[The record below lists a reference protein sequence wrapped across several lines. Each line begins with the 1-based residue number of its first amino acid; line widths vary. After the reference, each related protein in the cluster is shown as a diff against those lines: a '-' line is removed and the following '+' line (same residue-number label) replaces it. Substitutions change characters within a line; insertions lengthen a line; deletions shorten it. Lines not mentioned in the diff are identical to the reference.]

1 MSGENME
8 LNSLTIEEIS
18 KLLSTVSWEALP
30 QVMESLKGDPRK
42 GVQNL
47 LSRYHKELD
56 QRRAEEERL
65 RKLWEKEIDLQKN
78 GYRHIAGIDE
88 AGRGPL
94 AGPVVAACVVL
105 PSGCS
110 LPGLN
115 DSKQLTLDAR
125 SILAELIK
133 EQCIAWSIGIVDHQ
147 EIDRINIYQATIK
160 AMVKAV
166 QSLKI
171 QPDYLI
177 IDALKIPLQI
187 PQEGIVQGDCKCAA
201 IAAASIIAKTYRDG
215 MMDVLDEIYPQYGFK
230 EHKGYATPRHVE
242 AIRRYGPCEIHRQ
255 SFMQKIL
262 RSTDIMV
269 HNNKHEGR

>member
-1 MSGENME
+1 MME
-8 LNSLTIEEIS
+8 LRRLTIEEIR
-18 KLLSTVSWEALP
+18 KMLSTAPREALP
-30 QVMESLKGDPRK
+30 LIMARFQQDARK
-42 GVQNL
+42 GVQTL
-47 LSRYHKELD
+47 LRRYQKELAS
-56 QRRAEEERL
+56 QIAEEERL
-65 RKLWEKEIDLQKN
+65 SILWEKETDLRKN
-78 GYRHIAGIDE
+78 GYTHIAGLDE

-105 PSGCS
+105 SSGCS

-125 SILAELIK
+125 SKLAELIK
-133 EQCIAWSIGIVDHQ
+133 EQCIAWSIGICDHQ

-177 IDALKIPLQI
+177 IDALKLPLNI

-201 IAAASIIAKTYRDG
+201 IAAASIIAKTYRDRV
-215 MMDVLDEIYPQYGFK
+215 MDVLDQIYPQYGFK

-255 SFMQKIL
+255 SFMQKIMK
-262 RSTDIMV
+262 SY
-269 HNNKHEGR
+269 NNR